1 MIETLDLLA
10 ENEVL
15 QKRGPTLTSLQAVLI
30 FDGTANIRGH
40 ESVVVI
46 QIELGQEVFS
56 ARSRITLVT
65 PAHARCLTRHVGT
78 GSIGNANE
86 ARKEGKTTHCIDCG
100 RKLNARGSNIKD
112 EQQEQESSRA
122 TLGVLEVL
130 CV

>member
-40 ESVVVI
+40 ESVVVV
-46 QIELGQEVFS
+46 QIELGQEVS
-56 ARSRITLVT
+56 ARSSITLVT
-65 PAHARCLTRHVGT
+65 PAQARCLTRHVGT

-112 EQQEQESSRA
+112 EQQEQESSRV